1 MGVRLEYVGRAI
13 VAAVELERHIPAPID
28 IEAPSDSES
37 DESDTDADEQ
47 AELATIKYKYSLRR
61 LDKRY
66 PNIQFHRGPD
76 RRRDTTEVATEVNSR
91 PCPCG
96 KGRKGR
102 VPWHL
107 QLATHGY
114 CKICMKRVWL
124 ERCDWVLSA
133 SLGLDLRSVPN

>member
-1 MGVRLEYVGRAI
+1 MECEYVGRAI

-47 AELATIKYKYSLRR
+47 AELATIKYKYALRR

-76 RRRDTTEVATEVNSR
+76 RRRDTTEVATEVNTAGLIAHAAR
-91 PCPCG
+91 GVRAVC
-96 KGRKGR
+96 
-102 VPWHL
+102 
-107 QLATHGY
+107 HG
-114 CKICMKRVWL
+114 ICSLPHMVIAR
-124 ERCDWVLSA
+124 SA
-133 SLGLDLRSVPN
+133 